1 MNTFLATMLAG
12 LRKLP
17 DTRAAIEALVL
28 FLLVIASGAAF
39 VWGAGIPVNTNAFEA
54 NTLVLW
60 VSTFLFPTLTEE
72 LVFRGWL
79 RKGMSLPALASLLAF
94 VAWHPLQVV
103 LGLPFAQPLFVD
115 PRFLAVV
122 AVLGLASSI
131 TRVRSGSIWPGVIL
145 HWGTV
150 VVWTTLCPY

>member
-1 MNTFLATMLAG
+1 MNTFIATLLAG

-28 FLLVIASGAAF
+28 FLMVIASGGAF
-39 VWGAGIPVNTNAFEA
+39 VWGAGIPLNTNAFEA
-54 NTLVLW
+54 NTLMLW
-60 VSTFLFPTLTEE
+60 VSTFLFPTLSEE

-79 RKGMSLPALASLLAF
+79 RKGMSLPALAALLAF
-94 VAWHPLQVV
+94 VAWHPLQYLV
-103 LGLPFAQPLFVD
+103 GLPFASSLYME

-122 AVLGLASSI
+122 AVLGLACSI

-145 HWGTV
+145 HWGAV
-150 VVWTTLCPY
+150 VILKSLFSY